1 MSSNI
6 CSVHRAMTALYS
18 ENTVITETINKIAT
32 DPQRND

>member
-1 MSSNI
+1 
-6 CSVHRAMTALYS
+6 MTALYS